1 MNANDVNKRNKE
13 WMIVIIIIYLF
24 ILLCIATYAIGA
36 MSLGWLPTP
45 YAPLRVPL
53 MCGAIAYIGGCLYCF
68 RAIYLNKCIRKQWDP
83 DWHVWY
89 FIRPLTSTIAGAISY
104 LFLKAGLLVLES
116 SSNVGASEMGF
127 FALAFIAGFNVDKFV
142 AKIEE
147 VAKAVWGIEK
157 TRSSTNND
165 AKNSEKKISAEL
177 FYYFL
182 LFPGVATPVS
192 LFKSL
197 STACISFSTAA
208 CSSSVKGISCISLSR
223 FWRPSKYCASDEDFG
238 I

>member
-1 MNANDVNKRNKE
+1 MNVTGINKNNKE
-13 WMIVIIIIYLF
+13 WMIAIIITYLF
-24 ILLCIATYAIGA
+24 ILLCLATYAIGA
-36 MSLGWLPTP
+36 MSLGWLPAP

-68 RAIYLNKCIRKQWDP
+68 RAIYINKCIRKQWDP

-104 LFLKAGLLVLES
+104 LFLEAGLLVLES
-116 SSNVGASEMGF
+116 SSNAGSSEMGF

-157 TRSSTNND
+157 TRSATNHEVKD
-165 AKNSEKKISAEL
+165 LDKKE
-177 FYYFL
+177 
-182 LFPGVATPVS
+182 
-192 LFKSL
+192 
-197 STACISFSTAA
+197 
-208 CSSSVKGISCISLSR
+208 
-223 FWRPSKYCASDEDFG
+223 
-238 I
+238 

>member
-1 MNANDVNKRNKE
+1 MDDCDNNHLPFYSV
-13 WMIVIIIIYLF
+13 
-24 ILLCIATYAIGA
+24 
-36 MSLGWLPTP
+36 MSGNIRYWGYVSGVVACTF
-45 YAPLRVPL
+45 APLRVPL

-68 RAIYLNKCIRKQWDP
+68 RAIYLNKCIRKKWDP

-165 AKNSEKKISAEL
+165 AKNSEKKE
-177 FYYFL
+177 
-182 LFPGVATPVS
+182 
-192 LFKSL
+192 
-197 STACISFSTAA
+197 
-208 CSSSVKGISCISLSR
+208 
-223 FWRPSKYCASDEDFG
+223 
-238 I
+238 